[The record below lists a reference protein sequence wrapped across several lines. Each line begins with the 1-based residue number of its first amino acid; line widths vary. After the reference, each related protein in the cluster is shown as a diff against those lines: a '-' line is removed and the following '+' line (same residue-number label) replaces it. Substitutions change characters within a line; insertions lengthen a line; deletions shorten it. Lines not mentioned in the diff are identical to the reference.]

1 MSGVD
6 LYYEMCA
13 AAARVRA
20 IHLRHL
26 EALGAPLTAIAVS
39 TCSALN
45 AHGFALT
52 ACLSLIQT
60 GCRQSSN
67 R

>member
-6 LYYEMCA
+6 LHGEMIA

-26 EALGAPLTAIAVS
+26 DALGAPLSAIAALGSRHS
-39 TCSALN
+39 TSSASNAPVCALMGCLN
-45 AHGFALT
+45 LT
-52 ACLSLIQT
+52 RT
-60 GCRQSSN
+60 G
-67 R
+67 